1 MGADWVCSL
10 VLPRSLNS
18 FQPLPVM
25 DYRKHRVG
33 YIGGSVK
40 YGWSLPLSGERE
52 LPSSRRLLE
61 ITLINMLY
69 VCHVNMHVHV
79 HVHVSCN
86 MCVYN
91 MSLSK
96 ASVGVEC

>member
-10 VLPRSLNS
+10 VLPRSLNY

-61 ITLINMLY
+61 ITLINMY
-69 VCHVNMHVHV
+69 VCHVNM
-79 HVHVSCN
+79 HVSCN